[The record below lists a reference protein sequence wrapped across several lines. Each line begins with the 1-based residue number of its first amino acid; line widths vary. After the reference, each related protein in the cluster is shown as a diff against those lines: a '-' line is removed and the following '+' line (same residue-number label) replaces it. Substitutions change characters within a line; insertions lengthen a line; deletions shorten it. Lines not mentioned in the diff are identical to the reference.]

1 MEIVYIQ
8 KAEYVLV
15 GKETKWYENRER
27 NIKNQ
32 NHPGRAQAGSRY
44 EDMELNEKRLK
55 EENTT
60 RLVQLNLSQLN
71 WTINESPSDIV
82 VTTFFS

>member
-8 KAEYVLV
+8 KAEYVRV

-44 EDMELNEKRLK
+44 EDMELRWKKIEGGKHNSACSTESKST
-55 EENTT
+55 E
-60 RLVQLNLSQLN
+60 LN
-71 WTINESPSDIV
+71 D
-82 VTTFFS
+82 